1 MIFVH
6 NGVICNQCSIHMMV
20 ELKLVVSIVYFT
32 ILTIAGILGIVSL
45 GLFADAYNDY
55 KNDAANVVT
64 DYCFLFLNYDQESG
78 LATFAPNEVCHFVVA
93 ADVIALLLIL
103 ASGVAMVTTFIIVKY
118 VL

>member
-1 MIFVH
+1 
-6 NGVICNQCSIHMMV
+6 MMV

-55 KNDAANVVT
+55 KNDAANSQPVVT
-64 DYCFLFLNYDQESG
+64 DYCFLFLSYDQESG

-103 ASGVAMVTTFIIVKY
+103 ASGVAMVMTFIIVKY

>member
-1 MIFVH
+1 
-6 NGVICNQCSIHMMV
+6 MMV

-45 GLFADAYNDY
+45 GLFADAYDEY
-55 KNDAANVVT
+55 KNVANSQPVVT
-64 DYCFLFLNYDQESG
+64 DYCFLFLSHDQESG

-93 ADVIALLLIL
+93 ADVIVLLLIL
-103 ASGVAMVTTFIIVKY
+103 ASGVAMVMTFIIVKY